1 MCNNTFYLFQ
11 ASDLLGAIF
20 VFSCRVGWWRSSDE
34 KFFLFTAMTSLI
46 VSLILFITKL
56 LQYSKN
62 VPHWQFICIGF
73 DALWA
78 FFYLISSNIIIKWIR
93 FNSDRLFRILLLK
106 RELFYCR
113 YACGVLGGGVFFGYL
128 SLICYLVDLVLR
140 LLQMKSNQGQTST
153 SGGDNPDSS
162 GFGPW
167 TTQEP
172 LPKYWF
178 VYKKKYNF

>member
-93 FNSDRLFRILLLK
+93 
-106 RELFYCR
+106 

-128 SLICYLVDLVLR
+128 SLICYLVDLVL
-140 LLQMKSNQGQTST
+140 
-153 SGGDNPDSS
+153 
-162 GFGPW
+162 
-167 TTQEP
+167 
-172 LPKYWF
+172 
-178 VYKKKYNF
+178 

>member
-78 FFYLISSNIIIKWIR
+78 YFYLISSNIIIKWIR
-93 FNSDRLFRILLLK
+93 FNSDRLFEFFFFKRTFEFWLQIFMWRFGRWSVFWLPFIDLLSGWFSPK
-106 RELFYCR
+106 
-113 YACGVLGGGVFFGYL
+113 
-128 SLICYLVDLVLR
+128 IT
-140 LLQMKSNQGQTST
+140 SNEVQSRP
-153 SGGDNPDSS
+153 N
-162 GFGPW
+162 
-167 TTQEP
+167 EH
-172 LPKYWF
+172 
-178 VYKKKYNF
+178 